1 MTPYAKSKKYID
13 DVLSG
18 KEDAP
23 KYVKKQ
29 CEIMKPIFDGT
40 DPKYC
45 VSRKKV
51 RQIDGFAEFMI
62 MPKGLSAG
70 KTVREAFMGFQ
81 WFFILSALA
90 VVHRDEPQKRKHERV
105 LLEIARKNGKTFV
118 IAVLFIL
125 LLFMEPR
132 FSKFYSVAPDGKL
145 SREVYTAIKEI
156 IKMSPVLSQ
165 EVPKRFKVMRDK
177 TVCLPTDSEYI
188 PLNYSNDRLDGKQ
201 PSVFLVDEAGA
212 LPNSYAIEAMRSG
225 QLTVIN
231 RLGFVIST
239 KYPRVN
245 NPFEDEISY
254 AKRVLDGI
262 ENDEKM
268 FALLYEPDDTVSWA
282 NNDSVLRHAN
292 PLAAHVPEIWEELL
306 SKRKRAIVMRSAQEN
321 FLCKHCNIAF
331 SAGSEGFVSVEDL
344 RRGKVEHIDWTG
356 RQVYLGLDLAMSED
370 NCSYAMVAR
379 SEDGGVYAQAVA
391 FIPEDRID
399 EKSEAEKLDYRRFI
413 EAGVCFAC
421 GDRIVDYGFIEEA
434 ILSVEKRFGVKVL
447 GFGFDRYNCMST
459 AQKLEA
465 EGGFIGTEVVQHSR
479 TLHAP
484 TKWLAELV
492 AEGKFHYTENL
503 LYEANFENAR
513 CTYDTNM
520 NRYVNKKKSNGK
532 IDMVAATINALYLLQ
547 QDDLGYMD
555 WAVQGL

>member
-1 MTPYAKSKKYID
+1 MTPYDKSKEYID
-13 DVLSG
+13 AVLTG
-18 KEDAP
+18 AEDAP
-23 KYVKKQ
+23 KYVRKQ

-40 DPKYC
+40 NSKYC
-45 VSRKKV
+45 VSEEKV
-51 RQIDGFAEFMI
+51 RQIDGFTGFMI

-70 KTVREAFMGFQ
+70 KTVRESFMGFQ

-90 VVHRDEPQKRKHERV
+90 VVHRDEPQRRKHERE

-145 SREVYTAIKEI
+145 SRELQTAIKEI
-156 IKMSPVLSQ
+156 IKMSPVLSA

-225 QLTVIN
+225 QLTVMN

-262 ENDEKM
+262 EDDEKM
-268 FALLYEPDDTVSWA
+268 FALLYEPDDTVDWVG
-282 NNDSVLRHAN
+282 NDSVLRHAN
-292 PLAAHVPEIWEELL
+292 PLAAHVPEIWDELL

-331 SAGSEGFVSVEDL
+331 SGGSEGFVSIGDL
-344 RRGKVEHIDWTG
+344 RRGKVDSIDWAG
-356 RQVYLGLDLAMSED
+356 RGVYLGLDLAMTED
-370 NCSYAMVAR
+370 NCAVAMVSA
-379 SEDGGVYAQAVA
+379 SEDGGVYVKPVA
-391 FIPEDRID
+391 FFPEDNTDIKSKT
-399 EKSEAEKLDYRRFI
+399 EKFDYRQATARG
-413 EAGVCFAC
+413 ECFPC
-421 GDRIVDYGFIEEA
+421 GDRTVSYAFIEEY
-434 ILSVEKRFGVKVL
+434 IMKLEDNYGVKVL
-447 GFGFDRYNCMST
+447 GFGFDRYNCISS

-465 EGGFIGTEVVQHSR
+465 HGFIGTEIVQHSKV
-479 TLHAP
+479 LHPA
-484 TKWLAELV
+484 TKWLSELV
-492 AEGKFHYTENL
+492 ADGKLHYEDNL

-520 NRYVNKKKSNGK
+520 NRFVNKKKSSGK
-532 IDMVAATINALYLLQ
+532 VDMVVATINALYLLQ
-547 QDDLGYMD
+547 QEKAGYMD

>member
-1 MTPYAKSKKYID
+1 MTPLEKSREYIA
-13 DVLSG
+13 DVLGG

-29 CEIMKPIFDGT
+29 CELMKPIFDGT
-40 DPKYC
+40 GPKYC
-45 VSRKKV
+45 VSEEKV
-51 RQIDGFAEFMI
+51 RQIEGFAEFMI

-90 VVHRDEPQKRKHERV
+90 VVHKDEPQKRKHERV
-105 LLEIARKNGKTFV
+105 LLEIARKNGKTFI

-125 LLFMEPR
+125 LLFTEPR

-145 SREVYTAIKEI
+145 SREVQTAIKEI
-156 IKMSPVLSQ
+156 IKMSPVLSA

-262 ENDEKM
+262 ESDEKM

-292 PLAAHVPEIWEELL
+292 PLAAHVPEIWEDLL

-344 RRGKVEHIDWTG
+344 RRGKVSDIDWTG
-356 RQVYLGLDLAMSED
+356 KQVYLGLDLAMSED
-370 NCSYAMVAR
+370 NCSYAMVTR
-379 SEDGGVYAQAVA
+379 SEDGGVYAHAVA

-413 EAGVCFAC
+413 EEGVCYAC
-421 GDRIVDYGFIEEA
+421 GDRIVDYGFIEEV
-434 ILSVEKRFGVKVL
+434 ILSAEKRYGVKVL

-492 AEGKFHYTENL
+492 TEGKFHYTENL

-555 WAVQGL
+555 WAVQC